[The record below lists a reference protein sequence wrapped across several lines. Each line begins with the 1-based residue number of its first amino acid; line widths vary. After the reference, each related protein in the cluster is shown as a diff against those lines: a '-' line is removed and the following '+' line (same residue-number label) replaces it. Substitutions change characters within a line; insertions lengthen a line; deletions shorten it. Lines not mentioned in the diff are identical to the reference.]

1 MLKQRLCAL
10 LLIGLSVF
18 AMVYI
23 AKNCP
28 GEDATGALFIGII
41 GLYGFLTKNIIFYAK
56 R

>member
-41 GLYGFLTKNIIFYAK
+41 GLYGLFTRTNLLY
-56 R
+56 RGR

>member
-10 LLIGLSVF
+10 LLIGLSFF

-41 GLYGFLTKNIIFYAK
+41 GLYGLLTKNNIFYAK